1 MEAIPMAD
9 TQNRAAPINIRAR
22 TTQRNLIDK
31 AAAMLNKNR
40 SDFMLEA
47 ACREAENVLLDQR
60 LLLVEDKAWQAFEA
74 LIDAPV
80 KNNPALRKLL
90 RDKAPW
96 EK

>member
-1 MEAIPMAD
+1 MAE

-22 TTQRNLIDK
+22 ATQRNLIDK

-60 LLLVEDKAWQAFEA
+60 LFLVDDKARRAFEA

-80 KNNPALRKLL
+80 KDNPALRKLL
-90 RDKAPW
+90 HDKAPW

>member
-1 MEAIPMAD
+1 MSE

-22 TTQRNLIDK
+22 LTQRNLIDK

-47 ACREAENVLLDQR
+47 ACREAENVLLDRR
-60 LLLVEDKAWQAFEA
+60 LFLVESEVYEAFEA
-74 LIDAPV
+74 LLNAPV
-80 KNNPALRKLL
+80 NDNPALRRLL
-90 RDKAPW
+90 NSKSPW

>member
-1 MEAIPMAD
+1 MAQ

-22 TTQRNLIDK
+22 TSQRNLIDK

-60 LLLVEDKAWQAFEA
+60 LFLADDKAWQAFES
-74 LIDAPV
+74 LINAPV
-80 KNNPALRKLL
+80 KDNPALRQLL
-90 RDKAPW
+90 HDKAPW

>member
-1 MEAIPMAD
+1 MAEIH
-9 TQNRAAPINIRAR
+9 NRAAPINIRAR

-60 LLLVEDKAWQAFEA
+60 LFLVDDKAYKSFAT

-80 KNNPALRKLL
+80 KDNPALRKLL
-90 RDKAPW
+90 HDKAPW

>member
-1 MEAIPMAD
+1 MTE

-60 LLLVEDKAWQAFEA
+60 LFLVDDKACQAFET

-80 KNNPALRKLL
+80 NDNPGLRKLL
-90 RDKAPW
+90 HDKAPW